1 MSESESI
8 VCPNCSERS
17 PAGYILCPY
26 CGFDLTKILRQK
38 QRIGLTFKERFSRIW
53 RSLSDPRDSKILFNE
68 IGVNPD
74 RLGVI
79 ILLYLLSVSYATR
92 IGAFVIKASNTT
104 WHDFHFIYFLILPWL
119 AGIAF
124 LILAL
129 FGWIITTLVIWLIA
143 KTLGGK
149 ASLRDTYSIVGYS
162 LGPLITASLV
172 VSIFIILLGS
182 PLNTVDNTT
191 WMNYA
196 IFEIIYL
203 PFLAVCAYHCGNGL
217 QSGHLLNPTYSYIIS
232 GAIAGGFA
240 LFYLIIPIIL

>member
-26 CGFDLTKILRQK
+26 CGFDLTNILRQK
-38 QRIGLTFKERFSRIW
+38 QRIGITFRERFSRIW

-92 IGAFVIKASNTT
+92 LGTFAIKGSKSS
-104 WHDFHFIYFLILPWL
+104 WHDFHFIYFLISPWL
-119 AGIAF
+119 TGIGF

-129 FGWIITTLVIWLIA
+129 FGWIASTLVIWLIA

-172 VSIFIILLGS
+172 VSFVIIILGR
-182 PLNTVDNTT
+182 PLDVTDT
-191 WMNYA
+191 WLSSGYA
-196 IFEIIYL
+196 IFDMLYL

-217 QSGHLLNPTYSYIIS
+217 QSGHLLNPTYSYLLS
-232 GAIAGGFA
+232 SAIASNFFA
-240 LFYLIIPIIL
+240 LFYLIPIFL

>member
-26 CGFDLTKILRQK
+26 CGFDLTKILRKK
-38 QRIGLTFKERFSRIW
+38 QRIGITFKERFSRIW

-92 IGAFVIKASNTT
+92 LGTLAIKGSRST
-104 WHDFHFIYFLILPWL
+104 WHDFHFYFFLIQPWFT
-119 AGIAF
+119 GIAF
-124 LILAL
+124 FLLAL
-129 FGWIITTLVIWLIA
+129 FGWLVCSIVIWLVA

-162 LGPLITASLV
+162 FGPLITASLIISV
-172 VSIFIILLGS
+172 VIIFIGS
-182 PLNTVDNTT
+182 PLSLTDT
-191 WMNYA
+191 WSSSGYSF
-196 IFEIIYL
+196 FEIIYL
-203 PFLAVCAYHCGNGL
+203 PFIALCAYHCGNGL
-217 QSGHLLNPTYSYIIS
+217 HSGHLLNPTYSYILAGS
-232 GAIAGGFA
+232 VAGGYA
-240 LFYLIIPIIL
+240 LFYLIPIFI